1 MFDDIDGVI
10 RSRNSNEQ
18 YNGQQIKNM
27 MPSNDLQNTTQ
38 KTNAWG
44 TRPHK
49 TGSELE
55 FSERSSSSCSF
66 RGKYNTAMHFV
77 RGF

>member
-38 KTNAWG
+38 KTIAWG
-44 TRPHK
+44 TRPP
-49 TGSELE
+49 
-55 FSERSSSSCSF
+55 
-66 RGKYNTAMHFV
+66 
-77 RGF
+77 